1 MNLQHSEENG
11 GLEHFYL
18 PICGCYK
25 SILCF
30 KFHLTAIP
38 MYRLAEIEEQ
48 LRTHVFRNL
57 KNKPVCASIFT
68 CTKTTDRWH
77 HLTRYKVMDSEKLL
91 ISLRIQRKLYVTIYT
106 ATINCLPQ
114 TSLSHVNQEFPDHSI
129 AQKVWGSLLPSYGAL
144 WLTHA

>member
-25 SILCF
+25 SILCL

-48 LRTHVFRNL
+48 LCTHVFRNL
-57 KNKPVCASIFT
+57 KNKPVCANIFT
-68 CTKTTDRWH
+68 CTKTTDRWQ

-91 ISLRIQRKLYVTIYT
+91 ISLRYNLECIIHT
-106 ATINCLPQ
+106 
-114 TSLSHVNQEFPDHSI
+114 F
-129 AQKVWGSLLPSYGAL
+129 GSPGCQQSNV
-144 WLTHA
+144 